1 MSNYDSI
8 FNAALEAYKR
18 QTKNDL
24 TSHPL
29 LSRLQSSCHSPRAIL
44 AALREQIIPIP
55 SESLAAQ
62 SQSGDGD
69 GDGDDRFSRWLVP
82 TVNVLY
88 AFSATLAEG
97 AGIVNTA
104 VCFFWFWLD
113 LSTILMWGVC
123 LFFRSQAF
131 SPAKIIFAGI
141 GVLLSA
147 VSIYLSILFSSPSFF
162 APIIVTQLFIYFFQ
176 AASDDVGAG
185 RAMLVEHFS
194 RVEYFF
200 NRLETY
206 TTVPPT
212 AAMTN
217 IIVEIMVAM
226 LSFLALA
233 TKELKRGRMGKSAA
247 EKILAAAA
255 HLGFCWFS
263 KMCQE
268 ADAKRGR

>member
-29 LSRLQSSCHSPRAIL
+29 LSRLQSCHSPHAIL
-44 AALREQIIPIP
+44 AALREQILIP
-55 SESLAAQ
+55 SESLAQ
-62 SQSGDGD
+62 SQS

-88 AFSATLAEG
+88 AFSATLAAEG
-97 AGIVNTA
+97 AGVVNIA
-104 VCFFWFWLD
+104 VCFFGCFGD
-113 LSTILMWGVC
+113 LTILMLGVVV
-123 LFFRSQAF
+123 FFVRRHSHRRRSSLRASAF
-131 SPAKIIFAGI
+131 SSRSVSR
-141 GVLLSA
+141 VLLRR
-147 VSIYLSILFSSPSFF
+147 SSRD
-162 APIIVTQLFIYFFQ
+162 AQVYFFQ
-176 AASDDVGAG
+176 AASDVGAG
-185 RAMLVEHFS
+185 RDMLVEHFS

-212 AAMTN
+212 VAMTN
-217 IIVEIMVAM
+217 VIVEIMVAM

-247 EKILAAAA
+247 RKDLWVLLAA
-255 HLGFCWFS
+255 HLWFS
-263 KMCQE
+263 KLCQE
-268 ADAKRGR
+268 ADAKQGR